1 MIFSLKKENPD
12 FATPW
17 MNLLCD
23 GHRRAILS
31 LLIDAESRMVVA
43 GGVGDG
49 VHLVKCRFHFTWC
62 GDL

>member
-23 GHRRAILS
+23 GHRRTILS
-31 LLIDAESRMVVA
+31 LLIDAERRMVVA
-43 GGVGDG
+43 GGVAG
-49 VHLVKCRFHFTWC
+49 VGEMGGC
-62 GDL
+62 